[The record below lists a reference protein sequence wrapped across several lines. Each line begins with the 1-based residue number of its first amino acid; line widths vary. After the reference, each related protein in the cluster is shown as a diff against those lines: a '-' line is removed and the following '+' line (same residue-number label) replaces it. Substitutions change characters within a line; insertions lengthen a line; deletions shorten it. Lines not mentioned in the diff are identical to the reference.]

1 MKKKI
6 QIGINVLIILVYCAI
21 IFGILVFC
29 ILRYIDLNSM
39 KKIDPDKVEK
49 ITIWAHG
56 SYEGQ
61 ELNASD
67 AEKFIELYNESKFR
81 KNEDGGTTPDF
92 GVSVYLVDG
101 SYLWVNDFE
110 EVGRNFEVSFH
121 KANGNQKRYF
131 IESPELYEFVSE
143 MATNIGK

>member
-6 QIGINVLIILVYCAI
+6 QIGINVLIIIVFCAI
-21 IFGILVFC
+21 IFGILAFC
-29 ILRYIDLNSM
+29 VLRYIDLNSM

-67 AEKFIELYNESKFR
+67 AEKFIELYNESKFH
-81 KNEDGGTTPDF
+81 KNEDGGTTPDL
-92 GVSVYLVDG
+92 GVRVYFVDG
-101 SYLWVNDFE
+101 AYLSIDDSGVMGHDFE
-110 EVGRNFEVSFH
+110 VHFY

-131 IESPELYEFVSE
+131 IDSPELYEFVSE
-143 MATNIGK
+143 MAANIGK